1 MRRYGPPRNN
11 ITLKT
16 LIMQV
21 SYPQAETTEKPPKI
35 IVILGPTASGKSEL
49 AVKIAKHLSDQ
60 SRIKTNKSRIFENNS
75 RSDIRDS
82 LEKFTGAEIISAD
95 SRQVYRGL
103 DIGSGKVPND
113 LSNYHRIIS
122 NEFRIFERDLRKSIR
137 AKFKKKHKN
146 YFYKGVRHHLLDVAS
161 PKRTF
166 TVVQYQKLAKKA
178 LRDIIKRGKIP
189 IICGGTGLYI
199 DSLIHDYKFPE
210 VPPQPKLRKKLEKL
224 STEDLFKK
232 LQKLDSRRAKHIDK
246 HNRRRLIRALE
257 IIITTKKPTSPLIRE
272 KFDKIREGFEKN
284 SILKLGV
291 KQSAEE
297 LKKLIRKRLME
308 RLKSGM
314 IDEVKNLHEKQKL
327 NWQRLDDLGM
337 EYRYISRYLR
347 GLITYDKM
355 KESIQ
360 KESEKYAKRQIT
372 WFKRDKE
379 ITWIDNPKEA
389 YAIYRDWL
397 SL

>member
-35 IVILGPTASGKSEL
+35 IVILGPTASGKSEM
-49 AVKIAKHLSDQ
+49 AVKLAIRLGSGQAQKLYG
-60 SRIKTNKSRIFENNS
+60 IKGS
-75 RSDIRDS
+75 
-82 LEKFTGAEIISAD
+82 EIISAD
-95 SRQVYRGL
+95 SRQAYRGL
-103 DIGSGKVPND
+103 DIGSGKVP
-113 LSNYHRIIS
+113 
-122 NEFRIFERDLRKSIR
+122 RDKSKI
-137 AKFKKKHKN
+137 KNQN

-178 LRDIIKRGKIP
+178 LKDIIKRGKIP

-199 DSLIHDYKFPE
+199 DSLIYDYHFPK
-210 VPPQPKLRKKLEKL
+210 VPPQLKLRKKLEKL

-257 IIITTKKPTSPLIRE
+257 IVITIGKATKLFYSNIQRSHDIR
-272 KFDKIREGFEKN
+272 
-284 SILKLGV
+284 ILKLGI
-291 KQSAEE
+291 KKTPEE
-297 LKKLIRKRLME
+297 LKKLIRKRLMK

-347 GLITYDKM
+347 DLITYDKM

-360 KESEKYAKRQIT
+360 RESEKYAKRQIT

-379 ITWIDNPKEA
+379 IIWIDNPKEA